1 LPAPIGLSREV
12 DNFDVIDCRLW
23 LFGYPLIKLE

>member
-1 LPAPIGLSREV
+1 VTIRLSREV